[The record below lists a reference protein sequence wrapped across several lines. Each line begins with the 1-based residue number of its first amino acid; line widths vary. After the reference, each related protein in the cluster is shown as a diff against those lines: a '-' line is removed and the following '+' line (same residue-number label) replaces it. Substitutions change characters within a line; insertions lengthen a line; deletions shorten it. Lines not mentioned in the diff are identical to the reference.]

1 MTLEEIKA
9 KLKEPFAISALKWRM
24 GNKNKNGDKALM
36 LVYIDARDVMDRL
49 DEVCGAECWKSEY
62 RSVDSI
68 GYNDKTKTY
77 YPTKTVVCRISIK
90 LDSEWVYKEDG
101 AGNTDFESEKG
112 GMSDAFKRAAVAW
125 GIGRYLY
132 NASDYNTWV
141 PFKGNPYTLYN
152 DNKTQLD
159 NVARQLSLVSP
170 DIPVKTL
177 ETTAKSPA
185 AATRS
190 INADVK
196 LDKVQEKYKDWL
208 SYLTRKEWTPAI
220 ERPFNDFISKNQKL
234 IPADKLEELL
244 TLYDKKRPKIEDEIP
259 AFETPKE

>member
-1 MTLEEIKA
+1 MELEEIKT
-9 KLKEPFAISALKWRM
+9 KLKEPFAINNLKWRM
-24 GNKNKNGDKALM
+24 GNKNKNGDKVLM

-49 DEVCGAECWKSEY
+49 DEVCGVENWKSEY
-62 RSVDSI
+62 RTVDSI

-77 YPTKTVVCRISIK
+77 YPTKTTICRISIK
-90 LDSEWVYKEDG
+90 ISDEWVYKEDG

-125 GIGRYLY
+125 GVGRYLY

-141 PFKGNPYTLYN
+141 PYKGNQYTLYT
-152 DNKTQLD
+152 DNKIQLD
-159 NVARQLSLVSP
+159 NVARQLSQSLKQSSQ
-170 DIPVKTL
+170 
-177 ETTAKSPA
+177 ETPTKSPA

-220 ERPFNDFISKNQKL
+220 EKPFNDFISKNQKL
-234 IPADKLEELL
+234 IPAEKLEELL

-259 AFETPKE
+259 EFETPKE